1 MALSLRSAPAE
12 LGSRARDPAASS
24 LRPAIAVDRQSRKRP
39 SRIWEPGSATGI
51 TPTTDF
57 GLRQVTRG
65 FATRSR
71 YFLIYIPIEDIVPYS
86 SSYRYLRPQSVILG
100 LTPVSDYT

>member
-1 MALSLRSAPAE
+1 MMIATRLSSSWLLRSFVDPQCGHFMALSLRSAPAE

-57 GLRQVTRG
+57 GLRHVTRWL
-65 FATRSR
+65 ATRVL
-71 YFLIYIPIEDIVPYS
+71 FVD
-86 SSYRYLRPQSVILG
+86 
-100 LTPVSDYT
+100 